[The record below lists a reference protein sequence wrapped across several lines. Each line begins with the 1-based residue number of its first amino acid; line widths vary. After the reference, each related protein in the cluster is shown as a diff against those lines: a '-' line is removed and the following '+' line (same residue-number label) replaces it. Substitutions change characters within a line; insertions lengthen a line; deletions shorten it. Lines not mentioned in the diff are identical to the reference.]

1 MNFTRDF
8 YQQLIKR
15 DVSSIE
21 LRRAGQ
27 IAVAVFATLS
37 FLLAFMMPNI
47 VTSIVFAYT
56 MYTAGLLI
64 PMYLGFMWK
73 GATATAGFLSIIGGG
88 GTALLWYLL
97 KQPFGL
103 PPMIPSLIVSLLTI
117 TLVSFFTKKPSVEQ
131 LKVLDV

>member
-1 MNFTRDF
+1 
-8 YQQLIKR
+8 
-15 DVSSIE
+15 
-21 LRRAGQ
+21 
-27 IAVAVFATLS
+27 
-37 FLLAFMMPNI
+37 
-47 VTSIVFAYT
+47 
-56 MYTAGLLI
+56 
-64 PMYLGFMWK
+64 MWK

-117 TLVSFFTKKPSVEQ
+117 TLVSFFTKKLSVEQ